1 MIRKEKKGAQK
12 AVNLALPVADQN
24 LLLNLQASLVEQTKS
39 LLRQVAQG
47 VANHYALPS
56 PYVLFIFSSQA
67 ILLDFYFPELLKTF
81 FKRSVVLAAGF
92 FLISFSSTAICTNT
106 PFNAFSVT

>member
-47 VANHYALPS
+47 VANH
-56 PYVLFIFSSQA
+56 
-67 ILLDFYFPELLKTF
+67 
-81 FKRSVVLAAGF
+81 
-92 FLISFSSTAICTNT
+92 
-106 PFNAFSVT
+106 